1 MPGVWIGVSKEYRWK
16 EFPGHSSDLF
26 QHLEAGKKSGNQ
38 QRRQKWP
45 GRWWVCCSG
54 NLMERLFEEVNL
66 IPGEETQMANKNMK
80 RCMCMAVKH
89 IQS

>member
-1 MPGVWIGVSKEYRWK
+1 
-16 EFPGHSSDLF
+16 
-26 QHLEAGKKSGNQ
+26 
-38 QRRQKWP
+38 
-45 GRWWVCCSG
+45 
-54 NLMERLFEEVNL
+54 MERLFEEVNL